1 MTKKFKIILGIS
13 YLLILFAFLYLI
25 FSEIEFNRLDEFPYY
40 KELQVRLDHFVGNNL
55 ILNLLIFFGFAV
67 IWVSLL
73 GFGSPLLIL
82 SGILFGKWLG
92 TLVSTIS
99 ITCGALIL
107 YSLANLFFKDLIKQ
121 ILVERFKIYIEI
133 FNKNEFYYFFIFRLV
148 GGFGIP
154 FFLQNTLPIIFNMKK
169 YNYFFGS
176 LLGFIP
182 SFYIL
187 NTIGSGINNF
197 IQQSD
202 NFSLINLISNKEI
215 YLPILFFLIFLLIS
229 FIIKKKIFYDQK
241 N

>member
-13 YLLILFAFLYLI
+13 YLFILFLFLYFV
-25 FSEIEFNRLDEFPYY
+25 FSEIEFGRFDEFSYY
-40 KELQVRLDHFVGNNL
+40 KELQAKLDYVVGNNL
-55 ILNLLIFFGFAV
+55 MLNLIIFFIFGI

-92 TLVSTIS
+92 TAISTIS

-107 YSLANLFFKDLIKQ
+107 YSLTNLFFKE
-121 ILVERFKIYIEI
+121 LVEKILINKFKKYIEI
-133 FNKNEFYYFFIFRLV
+133 FNRNEFYYFFIFRLV
-148 GGFGIP
+148 GGFGMP
-154 FFLQNTLPIIFNMKK
+154 FFLQNTLPTIFNMKK
-169 YNYFFGS
+169 SNYFLAS

-197 IQQSD
+197 VQQSD
-202 NFSLINLISNKEI
+202 NFDLINFVLNKDI
-215 YLPILFFLIFLLIS
+215 YLPILVFFVFLIIS
-229 FIIKKKIFYDQK
+229 FLFKKKIFYDKK